1 MTDGVEITDEML
13 LAYSDEVYEKDDSR
27 PVLIEPGVYDAE
39 FVDWRKVYMPQ
50 FKKFNVVMDFRIG
63 EHLIQG
69 WFRIKPSDSHTTIK
83 AGWKSKFLRMY
94 QEVHNVRLDRADR
107 ISMRPFEGKT
117 LVVEVGTNVKD
128 TNQDPL
134 AEVNHYSKVVKILG
148 VREEIPF

>member
-13 LAYSDEVYEKDDSR
+13 RAYSDEVYEKDDSR

-83 AGWKSKFLRMY
+83 AGWKSNFLRMY
-94 QEVHNVRLDRADR
+94 QACFDKRLDRRDR
-107 ISMRPFEGKT
+107 ISMRPFEDKP
-117 LVVEVGTNVKD
+117 LVVEVVSIARD
-128 TNQDPL
+128 SNQDSM
-134 AEVNHYSKVVKILG
+134 AQVNHYSRVKRVLQ
-148 VREEIPF
+148 VEEVIPF

>member
-39 FVDWRKVYMPQ
+39 MISWCKQYRPQ
-50 FKKFNVVMDFRIG
+50 FKRWDVVMCFQIG
-63 EHLIQG
+63 EDVITG

-117 LVVEVGTNVKD
+117 LVVEVGTNIKD

>member
-27 PVLIEPGVYDAE
+27 PVLIEPGFYDAE

-50 FKKFNVVMDFRIG
+50 FKKYNVVMDFRIG
-63 EHLIQG
+63 EYLIKG

-94 QEVHNVRLDRADR
+94 QEVHNVRR
-107 ISMRPFEGKT
+107 
-117 LVVEVGTNVKD
+117 
-128 TNQDPL
+128 PL
-134 AEVNHYSKVVKILG
+134 AVSSKQEYDCSIVVLIYVQLLEG
-148 VREEIPF
+148 L